1 MSKIRSWPQP
11 KTQKDLMAFLGFV
24 QYYSGFIP
32 EFAQLTARLN
42 SAKAQKID
50 RSSNTYPNLV
60 LDIDFSKTAIAA
72 VLHQGNEE
80 KGLRFTGAKS
90 RKLRSY
96 ERNYHSSKGEL
107 LALFFG
113 LGKFSHIL
121 KGQEFL
127 VRMDNLTVTY
137 WETASLSSNPILS
150 RWLDFLAQFSFSVK
164 HISGK
169 FLIPADVLSRLIDG
183 GNLSLIH
190 I

>member
-1 MSKIRSWPQP
+1 M
-11 KTQKDLMAFLGFV
+11 
-24 QYYSGFIP
+24 
-32 EFAQLTARLN
+32 
-42 SAKAQKID
+42 
-50 RSSNTYPNLV
+50 
-60 LDIDFSKTAIAA
+60 
-72 VLHQGNEE
+72 
-80 KGLRFTGAKS
+80 
-90 RKLRSY
+90 RSY

-127 VRMDNLTVTY
+127 VRTDNLTVTY

-183 GNLSLIH
+183 GNDEEGEGEIAQIECPGGNLGKGGNPPSFKPPANLTVPVLWEALSLIH